1 LLLLEEEELVA
12 YGLQLE
18 VLEEAAQVLLA

>member
-1 LLLLEEEELVA
+1 LLLEEEELVA